1 MCCFISLPISGSLA
15 PQVLYLALYLLSW
28 PQWQAPAVALP
39 QALAGLQLAPG
50 AGVLIRLWLAKRV
63 CSRAALLLLVAV
75 SQPPA

>member
-1 MCCFISLPISGSLA
+1 MCCFISLPICGSLA

-50 AGVLIRLWLAKRV
+50 VGILNVFV
-63 CSRAALLLLVAV
+63 VGDVPVHSCGRAA
-75 SQPPA
+75 